1 MRGLGLWSGSW
12 GNRIQGVGK
21 SSWQA
26 GHSPAPDWFG
36 LHPVLPTSVCF
47 YNFESKCYICSIH
60 FSRSDDMVEVCGA
73 LLHFCSGE
81 MWPVMYFLCNT
92 LVRVWLRAVMAS
104 VLFSRRV

>member
-1 MRGLGLWSGSW
+1 MEWVLGEQDPGSGE
-12 GNRIQGVGK
+12 IQLAGGSVTC
-21 SSWQA
+21 SS
-26 GHSPAPDWFG
+26 DWFG